1 MAFLV
6 KISGTDVSFPAE
18 KGERILDAAER
29 AGYDIPH
36 ACRSGFCGSCSANVV
51 SGDFITYAPG
61 SKEGVPS
68 HGPKILT
75 CSTEAAS
82 DVEIAVQIKKLVRN
96 IPVTVAAMDR
106 VAPDAIRLVL
116 KADSGKP
123 IEFIP
128 GQFVDILLE
137 NKERRSYSIAC
148 DTPAENGL
156 ELHIRHVP
164 GGLFTDRRFGVKGEP
179 IQVGTKLEIAAPA
192 GDFHLHKRTPHDI
205 LILVTG
211 TGFAPAKAMI
221 ENFIKLPSAKPHQV
235 YLYWGGRHKVDLYMD
250 ELCRKWDAEHEWFH
264 YCPVLSRPDESEGW
278 TGRVGHVQDQFL
290 ADHPDASQYDA
301 YICGTPRLVTDAVNA
316 LTAAGLDK
324 DCTYSDSFT
333 SKKDTL

>member
-106 VAPDAIRLVL
+106 VAPDVIRLVL

-164 GGLFTDRRFGVKGEP
+164 GGLFTDRLFGVKGEP

-192 GDFHLHKRTPHDI
+192 GDFRLHKRTPHDI

-211 TGFAPAKAMI
+211 T
-221 ENFIKLPSAKPHQV
+221 
-235 YLYWGGRHKVDLYMD
+235 
-250 ELCRKWDAEHEWFH
+250 
-264 YCPVLSRPDESEGW
+264 
-278 TGRVGHVQDQFL
+278 
-290 ADHPDASQYDA
+290 ASLQ
-301 YICGTPRLVTDAVNA
+301 RRR
-316 LTAAGLDK
+316 
-324 DCTYSDSFT
+324 
-333 SKKDTL
+333 

>member
-106 VAPDAIRLVL
+106 ASWKI
-116 KADSGKP
+116 
-123 IEFIP
+123 
-128 GQFVDILLE
+128 
-137 NKERRSYSIAC
+137 
-148 DTPAENGL
+148 
-156 ELHIRHVP
+156 
-164 GGLFTDRRFGVKGEP
+164 
-179 IQVGTKLEIAAPA
+179 
-192 GDFHLHKRTPHDI
+192 HL
-205 LILVTG
+205 
-211 TGFAPAKAMI
+211 
-221 ENFIKLPSAKPHQV
+221 
-235 YLYWGGRHKVDLYMD
+235 
-250 ELCRKWDAEHEWFH
+250 
-264 YCPVLSRPDESEGW
+264 
-278 TGRVGHVQDQFL
+278 
-290 ADHPDASQYDA
+290 
-301 YICGTPRLVTDAVNA
+301 
-316 LTAAGLDK
+316 
-324 DCTYSDSFT
+324 
-333 SKKDTL
+333 